1 MTKFC
6 QLVVW
11 VCSFLVAVAIAQV
24 VSSFGNWGTPVTLT
38 IAGITYLYATTL
50 GNKDG
55 LHFQVVSVGLVLGW
69 AKCYF
74 GG

>member
-11 VCSFLVAVAIAQV
+11 VCSFLIAVAIAQV
-24 VSSFGNWGTPVTLT
+24 IASFGNWGTPVVLT

-50 GNKDG
+50 GNKES
-55 LHFQVVSVGLVLGW
+55 LHFQVIAVGLALGW
-69 AKCYF
+69 AKCYY

>member
-11 VCSFLVAVAIAQV
+11 VCSFTMAVAIAQV
-24 VSSFGNWGTPVTLT
+24 ITSFGNWGTPVVLT
-38 IAGITYLYATTL
+38 IAGITYIYATTL
-50 GNKDG
+50 GNNDS
-55 LHFQVVSVGLVLGW
+55 LHFQVIAVGLVLGW
-69 AKCYF
+69 AKCYY